1 MTNFIMRILESIKSE
16 AKFTLKVFRE
26 IEKERKDIK

>member
-1 MTNFIMRILESIKSE
+1 MTNFILRAFESIKSE
-16 AKFTLKVFRE
+16 AQFTLKVFRE